1 LGGVV
6 IDADADATDVGA
18 DVIDAVRDLFAEF
31 FVDEVVHV
39 DLVGTTF
46 RTIVATRV
54 LVGADEFLF
63 LGVDRDHRSPA
74 A

>member
-1 LGGVV
+1 
-6 IDADADATDVGA
+6 
-18 DVIDAVRDLFAEF
+18 
-31 FVDEVVHV
+31 VHV

-63 LGVDRDHRSPA
+63 AGGLKGFDLRVDVLELSVPVD
-74 A
+74 